1 MLDKKFFLRPATE
14 VAPDLLG
21 KLLCRKTEKGVKKY
35 RICETECYY
44 GEDDTACHAHKGR
57 TPRTETLYLEGG
69 HLYVYLCYGI
79 HSLINVVTGPEGV
92 PQGCLIRGVEGIAGP
107 GRVTSA
113 LGIDR
118 EFNRMCVTI
127 PECEGGLLWFED
139 DGYRPEYFTA
149 PRIGIDYAKKEDIE
163 RHWRFEVKYGYRNR
177 K

>member
-92 PQGCLIRGVEGIAGP
+92 PQGRLIREWRESQARKGYVCT
-107 GRVTSA
+107 RH
-113 LGIDR
+113 R
-118 EFNRMCVTI
+118 QEFNRMRDNSRMRGR
-127 PECEGGLLWFED
+127 PSGLSD
-139 DGYRPEYFTA
+139 DDTA
-149 PRIGIDYAKKEDIE
+149 
-163 RHWRFEVKYGYRNR
+163 
-177 K
+177 